1 MKEKEEFLKPVIT
14 EKAKEFIEAHNIPF
28 DTFFEMYHCN
38 DNEPKKNITRAN
50 IDLFELYDEGKC
62 EPQKSISIEVCI
74 EGLTTDEKV
83 EIMFK
88 LNKLLHIAFPDLPS
102 HFIYRCS
109 A

>member
-1 MKEKEEFLKPVIT
+1 MKEEEFLKPIIT
-14 EKAKEFIEAHNIPF
+14 EKTKEFIEAHNISF
-28 DTFFEMYHCN
+28 DTFLKCITVMIMSQ
-38 DNEPKKNITRAN
+38 KNITRAN
-50 IDLFELYDEGKC
+50 IGLFEFFDEGKC
-62 EPQKSISIEVCI
+62 EPQKEINIEICFD
-74 EGLTTDEKV
+74 GLTTDEKI